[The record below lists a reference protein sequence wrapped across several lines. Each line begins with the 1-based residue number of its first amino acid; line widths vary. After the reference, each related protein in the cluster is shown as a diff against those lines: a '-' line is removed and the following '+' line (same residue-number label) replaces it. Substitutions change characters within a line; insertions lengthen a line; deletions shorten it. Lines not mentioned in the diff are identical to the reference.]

1 MSIPTGAVPILWRHD
16 PGPAIGKAHQ
26 EGNRFVLDILP
37 EARITR
43 EMVPADA
50 FRVLEERDG
59 YVVRVDIP
67 WISVRGA

>member
-1 MSIPTGAVPILWRHD
+1 MSASTGAVPILRNHD
-16 PGPAIGKAHQ
+16 PRHVIGNARQ
-26 EGNRFVLDILP
+26 EGSRFVLDFMP

-59 YVVRVDIP
+59 YVVRVDLP